1 LYIISYVHIG
11 SPNLLEMR
19 KLDLVNVGDE
29 LYEVVRRYP
38 MTRFKAGVYGESAEM
53 LKQWAGCEKILI
65 AKQTNEYLFVNLIP
79 EVQIESNNDE
89 QRTSESQPQENG

>member
-1 LYIISYVHIG
+1 
-11 SPNLLEMR
+11 MR

-38 MTRFKAGVYGESAEM
+38 MTKFKNGVYGENAGL
-53 LKQWAGCEKILI
+53 LKQWVGCEKILI

-89 QRTSESQPQENG
+89 QRTSESQSQENG